1 MHAISPL
8 YVNASSPMYGLPPRG
23 GSPVQNLS
31 QELVRRLAEVDA
43 EAKSM
48 ELARKLAHLQ
58 TEARLVAQTKQDVQN
73 EFERSRQTIERAYG
87 SVLLRPESPRADLDS
102 EVEEAMWWSREQQ
115 RRETDLAAWE
125 EEERQRRAQMLNAW
139 EEADRQRWQ
148 HEEEERR
155 ATLARMWDAEE
166 AELRR
171 AAEARWEAQQIKERA
186 AAEQQQILL
195 LQQKALREQAAA
207 ADATRRANERAAWE
221 AQEYARREAEREKWD
236 QQQLQTREAAD
247 AERRAKA
254 EAEAREIERQSW
266 LVIEQARRAAERER
280 WEAHEHAKRAAA
292 ISVDAAAQVAAVS
305 TAAALNPTIGGAMR
319 RSNSQ
324 GTMAQRRQARSQAQ
338 AHTPA
343 LSSNLERPCSNV
355 GMDVLLEPPLQPAP
369 QPPSSFASGSR
380 QALFDVAKASP
391 AKADPAEAEAA
402 AAVEA
407 EAQHRAAAAAF
418 SSSRRRET
426 PNTRRTSLEE
436 ASAGGSSAWASEAE
450 DVAHA
455 RREAALARAAAEKAE
470 AEAALAQAELA
481 KAEAEKKRAL
491 ATAQAERYRLE
502 TEAARAETQALRD
515 ASIRDAAA
523 FEAAEAARREAM
535 KAAAHACDAA
545 ARGAVHA
552 SSVPST
558 PIHRT
563 VYVEPAAPAPA
574 LEEAPL
580 WGAPQRLL
588 SALGICTSPD
598 AAASRTGGKAA
609 AELRLF
615 TALGICPS
623 PHAHTM
629 GAGATAEADGPTP
642 LSASRDAR
650 QLEEYRKLRHGEQ
663 LADARTSTAGWAPP
677 IDAEACAAT
686 ASTLPFEGSL
696 RASEAAST
704 TWPPTPEPASPTLQ
718 PGWQIA
724 VKDEDGGANVD
735 TQTVDESGDDDEER
749 RARSEL
755 VQEL

>member
-1 MHAISPL
+1 
-8 YVNASSPMYGLPPRG
+8 
-23 GSPVQNLS
+23 
-31 QELVRRLAEVDA
+31 
-43 EAKSM
+43 M

-87 SVLLRPESPRADLDS
+87 SVLLRPESPGADLDS

-115 RRETDLAAWE
+115 RRETDLVAWE

-139 EEADRQRWQ
+139 EDADRQRWQ

-207 ADATRRANERAAWE
+207 ADAARRANERAAWE
-221 AQEYARREAEREKWD
+221 AQEHARREAERQRWD

-292 ISVDAAAQVAAVS
+292 ISVDAAAQLAAVS

-343 LSSNLERPCSNV
+343 LSSNLPDV
-355 GMDVLLEPPLQPAP
+355 GMDVLREPPLQPAP

-380 QALFDVAKASP
+380 QALFDA

-402 AAVEA
+402 AAAEA

-418 SSSRRRET
+418 SE
-426 PNTRRTSLEE
+426 
-436 ASAGGSSAWASEAE
+436 
-450 DVAHA
+450 V
-455 RREAALARAAAEKAE
+455 ALARAAAEKAE
-470 AEAALAQAELA
+470 AEAAFAQAELA

-491 ATAQAERYRLE
+491 AQAQAERYRLE
-502 TEAARAETQALRD
+502 AEAARAETQALRD

-535 KAAAHACDAA
+535 TAAAHACDAA

-552 SSVPST
+552 TSVPST

-598 AAASRTGGKAA
+598 AAASRSGGKAA

-629 GAGATAEADGPTP
+629 GAGATAEADRPTP
-642 LSASRDAR
+642 PSASRDAR

-663 LADARTSTAGWAPP
+663 LADARTSAAGWAPP
-677 IDAEACAAT
+677 IVAEAFAAT
-686 ASTLPFEGSL
+686 ASTLPLEGSL
-696 RASEAAST
+696 RPSEAAST
-704 TWPPTPEPASPTLQ
+704 TRPPTPEPASPTPQ

-724 VKDEDGGANVD
+724 GKDEDGGANVD

-755 VQEL
+755 VQEMEVAEAVEAESLPVVTL